1 MKKYILILVL
11 ALIAP
16 LSFGQ
21 DQPDVKKKERVEM
34 TPEQKA
40 QKRVDK
46 MAESL
51 DLTEAQK
58 KKIYAIE
65 LENIKKAEETRAE
78 MIALKEKARKQRQ
91 EGRAKIENEL
101 TQEQKEKLAELK
113 AQKKEACKAQ
123 CEGKCKGHK
132 QGAHST
138 KGHHHP
144 Q

>member
-113 AQKKEACKAQ
+113 AKKKEACKAQ

-132 QGAHST
+132 QGTHST